1 MGVIC
6 NYLKTTTLILILS
19 IFVIFLNCKKKTL
32 SEIKNDNE
40 YYEFSIEKSPNAEFS
55 IYHYCRSGGFAFS
68 NDICNTYL
76 LKSSQNYKENNGFKI
91 DGKIEKW
98 ISNDT
103 LLISRFMENESITK
117 DTLTKIT
124 YEKYE
129 NLNIKIKN
137 HNQINSGVRFE
148 YYFDQFE
155 IKDNKI
161 TFKNVVKEFGPE
173 LSSYTFD
180 LGGISASKKDGK
192 LNRFVLSKV
201 EKSMTFKVLQSNGK
215 YKENLAEIKIVE
227 FNFIPKNKIEYEKIS
242 NLNQIFV
249 EL

>member
-1 MGVIC
+1 MEKVFARDWFSSRLSVCSSPHLAKPFPVIC

-129 NLNIKIKN
+129 NLNILT
-137 HNQINSGVRFE
+137 RF
-148 YYFDQFE
+148 
-155 IKDNKI
+155 
-161 TFKNVVKEFGPE
+161 
-173 LSSYTFD
+173 
-180 LGGISASKKDGK
+180 
-192 LNRFVLSKV
+192 
-201 EKSMTFKVLQSNGK
+201 
-215 YKENLAEIKIVE
+215 
-227 FNFIPKNKIEYEKIS
+227 
-242 NLNQIFV
+242 
-249 EL
+249 

>member
-1 MGVIC
+1 MNKSIIIIFLFILGTS
-6 NYLKTTTLILILS
+6 NILIKS
-19 IFVIFLNCKKKTL
+19 KNTKVTYNKNEIISASYVIPEDLEELDENAPIILKGSFTGNRKIDEDTNIVGPSTI
-32 SEIKNDNE
+32 SEFKVDKV
-40 YYEFSIEKSPNAEFS
+40 YKGSIE
-55 IYHYCRSGGFAFS
+55 
-68 NDICNTYL
+68 NDI
-76 LKSSQNYKENNGFKI
+76 
-91 DGKIEKW
+91 
-98 ISNDT
+98 ISV
-103 LLISRFMENESITK
+103 LEP
-117 DTLTKIT
+117 
-124 YEKYE
+124 
-129 NLNIKIKN
+129 
-137 HNQINSGVRFE
+137 
-148 YYFDQFE
+148 FE